1 MSNQLTN
8 NPEALRLFFTEDIF
22 LVKEQEMPLALLQN
36 EHQLPLADAADEDIN
51 SQTENQSETSAAAA
65 DTIDITGLQTENQP
79 TTSVPVRDTVENM
92 GLESKNQETS
102 FISAVDTVDN
112 TVLKTVQIEDQIKTS
127 ASAVIDFQYIGAN
140 ERNILIL
147 VNDAMYPVSSLQGR
161 ELLGKILKAIKL
173 DRNDCALVNYAAYD
187 GARFQQLQEFF
198 NPQYVFAFGVS
209 PEQLKLPA
217 LSSNTIVV
225 QNGANL
231 IFSSNLDTLSED
243 MNTKKLLWASL
254 QQIKLR

>member
-1 MSNQLTN
+1 MFNQLTN

-22 LVKEQEMPLALLQN
+22 LVKEPESLLVTGQKGP
-36 EHQLPLADAADEDIN
+36 ELPLANNAETGIR
-51 SQTENQSETSAAAA
+51 SETKDPSASSAAAVN
-65 DTIDITGLQTENQP
+65 TNDITGIQRENQP
-79 TTSVPVRDTVENM
+79 TTSVSEVNTVENI
-92 GLESKNQETS
+92 GLQRENQET
-102 FISAVDTVDN
+102 
-112 TVLKTVQIEDQIKTS
+112 TS
-127 ASAVIDFQYIGAN
+127 TTVIDFKYIGAN

-147 VNDAMYPVSSLQGR
+147 VNDALYPVSSLQGR

-173 DRNDCALVNYAAYD
+173 DRNDCALVNYATYD
-187 GARFQQLQEFF
+187 GASFQELQEFF

-209 PEQLKLPA
+209 PEQLKLPV

-231 IFSSNLDTLSED
+231 IFSSNLDNLSED
-243 MNTKKLLWASL
+243 TNTKKLLWVSL